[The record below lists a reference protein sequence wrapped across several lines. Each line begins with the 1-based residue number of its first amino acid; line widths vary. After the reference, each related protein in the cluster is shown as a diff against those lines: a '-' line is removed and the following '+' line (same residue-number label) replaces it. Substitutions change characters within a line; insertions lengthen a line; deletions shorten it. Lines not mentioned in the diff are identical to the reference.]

1 MAIEIHFKLKELAEV
16 SKTILKNV
24 QSKTLLFYGEMGTGK
39 TTLISA
45 MVKEMGGS
53 DSASSPTFSIVNE
66 YKVSEDTVYHFDFYR
81 LKNQYEALD
90 MGIEDYFCSGS
101 WNFIEW
107 PEKIIDLLP
116 ENVTVLELSLAE
128 DGNRV
133 LKLSEKKLS
142 DGWSEK

>member
-1 MAIEIHFKLKELAEV
+1 MTKELHFKLKELAEV
-16 SKTILKNV
+16 AQTILKNA

-45 MVKEMGGS
+45 MVKAMGGT

-66 YKVSEDTVYHFDFYR
+66 YKVTEDTVYHFDFYR

-90 MGIEDYFCSGS
+90 MGIEDYFCSGA

-107 PEKIIDLLP
+107 PEKIENLLP
-116 ENVTVLELSLAE
+116 DHLLKIHIETDSNKRIFTIEESNFVL
-128 DGNRV
+128 
-133 LKLSEKKLS
+133 
-142 DGWSEK
+142 

>member
-1 MAIEIHFKLKELAEV
+1 MTEKLHFTLEELSEIAQ
-16 SKTILKNV
+16 TILKNV

-45 MVKEMGGS
+45 IVKEMGGS

-66 YKVSEDTVYHFDFYR
+66 YKVKNDTVYHFDFYR

-107 PEKIIDLLP
+107 PEKIENLLP
-116 ENVTVLELSLAE
+116 ENVSVLELSLAE
-128 DGNRV
+128 NGCRILNI
-133 LKLSEKKLS
+133 SEKKLS
-142 DGWSEK
+142 DGWSKK

>member
-1 MAIEIHFKLKELAEV
+1 MTKELHFKLEELSEV
-16 SKTILKNV
+16 AQTILKNV
-24 QSKTLLFYGEMGTGK
+24 ESKTVLFYGEMGTGK

-45 MVKEMGGS
+45 IVKEMGGT
-53 DSASSPTFSIVNE
+53 DATSSPTFSIVNE
-66 YKVSEDTVYHFDFYR
+66 YKVTDDIVYHFDFYR

-107 PEKIIDLLP
+107 PEKIVDLLP
-116 ENVTVLELSLAE
+116 ENVTVLELSLAK
-128 DGNRV
+128 DGSRI

-142 DGWSEK
+142 DGWSKK

>member
-16 SKTILKNV
+16 AKTILKNV

-45 MVKEMGGS
+45 MVKEMGGT

-66 YKVSEDTVYHFDFYR
+66 YMVTDDTVYHFDFYR

-107 PEKIIDLLP
+107 PEKIVDLLP
-116 ENVTVLELSLAE
+116 ENVTVLELSLTE
-128 DGNRV
+128 DGGRT
-133 LKLSEKKLS
+133 LKMSEKKLS
-142 DGWSEK
+142 EGWSKK

>member
-16 SKTILKNV
+16 AKTILKNV

-45 MVKEMGGS
+45 MVKEMGGT

-66 YKVSEDTVYHFDFYR
+66 YMVTDDTVYHFDFYR

-107 PEKIIDLLP
+107 PEKIVDLLP

-128 DGNRV
+128 DGNRI
-133 LKLSEKKLS
+133 LKMSEKKLS
-142 DGWSEK
+142 EGWSKK

>member
-1 MAIEIHFKLKELAEV
+1 M
-16 SKTILKNV
+16 

-45 MVKEMGGS
+45 IVKEMGGA
-53 DSASSPTFSIVNE
+53 DYASSPTFSIVNE
-66 YKVSEDTVYHFDFYR
+66 YKVTEDTVYHFDFYR

-107 PEKIIDLLP
+107 PEKIENLLP

-128 DGNRV
+128 DGGRI

-142 DGWSEK
+142 EG

>member
-1 MAIEIHFKLKELAEV
+1 MAIEIHFKLEELEDVAQ
-16 SKTILKNV
+16 TILKIA

-45 MVKEMGGS
+45 MVKKMGGN
-53 DSASSPTFSIVNE
+53 DTASSPTFSIVNE
-66 YKVSEDTVYHFDFYR
+66 YKVTEDTVYHFDFYR
-81 LKNQYEALD
+81 LKNQYEAYD
-90 MGIEDYFCSGS
+90 MAIEDYFCSGS

-107 PEKIIDLLP
+107 PEKIVDLLP

-128 DGNRV
+128 DGGRI

-142 DGWSEK
+142 EGWSKK

>member
-1 MAIEIHFKLKELAEV
+1 MGKWAQEKQRSLAQLLKQWVA
-16 SKTILKNV
+16 
-24 QSKTLLFYGEMGTGK
+24 
-39 TTLISA
+39 A
-45 MVKEMGGS
+45 
-53 DSASSPTFSIVNE
+53 DAASSPTFSIVNE
-66 YKVSEDTVYHFDFYR
+66 YKVTEDTVYHFDFYR

-107 PEKIIDLLP
+107 PEKIVNLFP

-128 DGNRV
+128 DGGRT

-142 DGWSEK
+142 EGWSKK

>member
-1 MAIEIHFKLKELAEV
+1 MEIHFKLKELAEIAQ
-16 SKTILKNV
+16 TILKNA

-45 MVKEMGGS
+45 MVKEMGGT

-66 YKVSEDTVYHFDFYR
+66 YKVTNDTVYHFDFYR
-81 LKNQYEALD
+81 LKNQDEALD
-90 MGIEDYFCSGS
+90 MGIEDYFCSDA

-107 PEKIIDLLP
+107 PEKIVDLLP

-128 DGNRV
+128 DGGRT
-133 LKLSEKKLS
+133 LKMSEKKLS
-142 DGWSEK
+142 EEWSKK

>member
-1 MAIEIHFKLKELAEV
+1 MTQELRFNLNELSDVAQTV
-16 SKTILKNV
+16 LKNV
-24 QSKTLLFYGEMGTGK
+24 QSKTLLFYGDMGAGK

-45 MVKEMGGS
+45 IVKELGGI
-53 DSASSPTFSIVNE
+53 DKTSSPTFSIVNE
-66 YKVSEDTVYHFDFYR
+66 YKVKNDCVYHFDFYR

-107 PEKIIDLLP
+107 PDKIVNLLP
-116 ENVTVLELSLAE
+116 ENVTILKLSLAE
-128 DGNRV
+128 DGRRI

-142 DGWSEK
+142 EVWSKK